1 MNEELFRKL
10 VKLYAQL
17 YVSVEMLDDTVSSR
31 YVKGVVKRKLNNALQ
46 ELERQCKPFVHKLY
60 ETDDVLFQVI
70 QERLKELTD
79 DILEKSIEELVNGK
93 QKETQ

>member
-1 MNEELFRKL
+1 MNEQLFRHL

-17 YVSVEMLDDTVSSR
+17 YVSVEMLDDAVSSR
-31 YVKGVVKRKLNNALQ
+31 YVKGVVKKKLNIALQ

-60 ETDDVLFQVI
+60 ETDDILFQAI

-79 DILEKSIEELVNGK
+79 EVLSKSLEEIVNGK
-93 QKETQ
+93 HKEAQ